1 MEYTPK
7 SWLEKDGNMIIDP
20 LGFGVPMGS
29 LFLDTAN
36 SVGKQQQLAIQ
47 FPQLT
52 YIYISTLLNRGG
64 VGRLLFSKILSQH
77 CSTVWYI
84 AMTFNAA
91 MTMHF

>member
-52 YIYISTLLNRGG
+52 YIYIYIDPAKQGGCWKTAVLQDSFSTLLDGM
-64 VGRLLFSKILSQH
+64 VYCDDI
-77 CSTVWYI
+77 
-84 AMTFNAA
+84 
-91 MTMHF
+91 